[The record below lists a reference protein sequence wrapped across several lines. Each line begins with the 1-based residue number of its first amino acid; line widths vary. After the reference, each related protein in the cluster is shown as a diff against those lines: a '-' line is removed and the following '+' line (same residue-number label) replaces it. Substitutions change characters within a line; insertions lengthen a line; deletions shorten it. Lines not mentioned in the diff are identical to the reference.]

1 MEEIISLKEIFEI
14 LKKHVTSIIISMF
27 AGLALAGLITFFI
40 ITPKYSSQAQL
51 IVTLPQTENAN
62 ANDVNTN
69 LQMINTYKDLITSDL
84 VMNQVKD
91 TLDSEYDLKLS
102 VETIKSSIE
111 VTQSQNSQMFSIKAN
126 STKAIDAEH
135 IANTTSQVFQ
145 ENAKD
150 TMAVDK
156 ISIISK
162 ATASMTPVSPNNK
175 LNLAIGLI
183 LGLMVGV
190 GLAFLLELFDRTV
203 NLYDI
208 IIFDMPPVVAVTDA
222 QIMASKADGTIL
234 VIREN
239 VSRKESLTKAKKLL
253 HMVQAKVLG
262 VVYNCAEN
270 TKDQGYY
277 YCYGN

>member
-1 MEEIISLKEIFEI
+1 MEEIISLKEIFKI

-150 TMAVDK
+150 TMAIDK

-162 ATASMTPVSPNNK
+162 ATASMTPVSHNNK

-183 LGLMVGV
+183 LGLMVGI
-190 GLAFLLELFDRTV
+190 GLAFLLELLDRTV
-203 NLYDI
+203 KDDKFVTENLG
-208 IIFDMPPVVAVTDA
+208 F
-222 QIMASKADGTIL
+222 TIL
-234 VIREN
+234 GTVPQM
-239 VSRKESLTKAKKLL
+239 SAKELAATTLNKKPIKPAAKKTDNKQSLRRSRNR
-253 HMVQAKVLG
+253 V
-262 VVYNCAEN
+262 
-270 TKDQGYY
+270 
-277 YCYGN
+277 

>member
-162 ATASMTPVSPNNK
+162 ATAGMTPVSPNNK

-203 NLYDI
+203 KDDKFVTENLG
-208 IIFDMPPVVAVTDA
+208 FTVL
-222 QIMASKADGTIL
+222 GTIPQM
-234 VIREN
+234 
-239 VSRKESLTKAKKLL
+239 SAKELAATTLTKKSIKPAAKKTDDK
-253 HMVQAKVLG
+253 QALRRNRNRV
-262 VVYNCAEN
+262 
-270 TKDQGYY
+270 
-277 YCYGN
+277 